1 MIAEC
6 GQLLCEEPVQF
17 SGNGRMVAILDFYYN
32 IIMHLNISKSIPESY
47 ILGHLTKGLWYTRP
61 WPYWMSSRWELM
73 IANFRWL
80 LAC

>member
-47 ILGHLTKGLWYTRP
+47 ILGHLTKGL
-61 WPYWMSSRWELM
+61 
-73 IANFRWL
+73 
-80 LAC
+80 